1 MGDLSDIKHVVILTQ
16 ENRSFDEYFGTFPGA
31 TGFSDPT
38 AGGIFNQPGFSV
50 SPNGLTPYRMST
62 FTASGIYGLAVNK
75 GFGPGATGQPLV
87 FASVN
92 DGVFL
97 SRDLGDTWVNC
108 SLGLPSCPQGADI
121 QCVDIT
127 KVTAYGFEFGG
138 SALYLATW
146 GRSVWRATLNDAEE
160 GGPPIPHKPIM
171 ERDRAGGSL

>member
-92 DGVFL
+92 DGV
-97 SRDLGDTWVNC
+97 V
-108 SLGLPSCPQGADI
+108 
-121 QCVDIT
+121 
-127 KVTAYGFEFGG
+127 
-138 SALYLATW
+138 
-146 GRSVWRATLNDAEE
+146 
-160 GGPPIPHKPIM
+160 PIPGPRRHVGQLLPWLAVLP
-171 ERDRAGGSL
+171 AGRRHSMR